1 MPLLDDDA
9 VPPWATALKHKA
21 APTKT
26 TTMAEA
32 TPLLGKLRTSLLI
45 IYLHSRNVL

>member
-1 MPLLDDDA
+1 MP
-9 VPPWATALKHKA
+9 
-21 APTKT
+21 
-26 TTMAEA
+26 EA